1 MPIRRVP
8 NSDVE
13 YYLISY
19 DENGKERPEP
29 DGTML
34 SRAAIQ
40 RVSDPANPV
49 TDVFY
54 TSHGWKGDMKGAI
67 EQYDSWVGAMAAL
80 SADREVASNSRPGFA
95 PLVVGL
101 HWPSLPWGDEEIPA
115 EGAGGLLSGDDDDTS
130 IERQVDAYAHRIAD
144 TPAARESIRTILE
157 AANEEQGDTLSPRL
171 RDAYDTL
178 FAESGLGADDVAAAP
193 GADQDGW
200 DPQRIIDQDKEDSA
214 NETAGAAPGLLGG
227 GFMDSIK
234 EHLLSPLRQI
244 SFWKMKDRA
253 RLFGE
258 SGAHELLAAMQ
269 RAAPPD
275 TRFHL
280 MGHSFGCI
288 VASATVA
295 GAAAGTPLPRPVDSL
310 FLVQGALSLW
320 SFAQDIPYAAG
331 TPGYFNRIVR
341 DGLVQG
347 PIVTTRS
354 KHDHAVGTFYPRG
367 AQVKKQLVLGD
378 DDFPKYG
385 GIGSFGIQGVAGATE
400 DRPMQAATATYGF
413 QPGRIYNLEASAIIK
428 EGSGASGAHSD
439 IAHPEVAHAFW
450 EAALAGA

>member
-19 DENGKERPEP
+19 DENGKERAEP

-40 RVSDPANPV
+40 RASDPANPI

-54 TSHGWKGDMKGAI
+54 TSHGWKGDVKGAI

-80 SADREVASNSRPGFA
+80 SADREAASNSRPGFA

-115 EGAGGLLSGDDDDTS
+115 SGSGGLLGDDDDTS
-130 IERQVDAYAHRIAD
+130 IDRQVDAYAHRIAD

-171 RDAYDTL
+171 QDAYNTL
-178 FAESGLGADDVAAAP
+178 FAESGLATDDFTAAP
-193 GADQDGW
+193 GADQPRFDA
-200 DPQRIIDQDKEDSA
+200 QKIIDQDKEESA
-214 NETAGAAPGLLGG
+214 AVEADAAPGVLGG
-227 GFMDSIK
+227 GFIDSIK

-253 RLFGE
+253 RVFGE
-258 SGAHELLAAMQ
+258 SGAHELLSAMQ
-269 RAAPPD
+269 RAAPPN
-275 TRFHL
+275 THFHL

-295 GAAAGTPLPRPVDSL
+295 GAASGTPLPRPVDSL

-341 DGLVQG
+341 DGLVRG

-367 AQVKKQLVLGD
+367 AEVKKQLVLGD
-378 DDFPKYG
+378 NEFPKYG
-385 GIGSFGIQGVAGATE
+385 GIGSFGIQGVTDATE
-400 DRPMQAATATYGF
+400 DRPMQAATSSYGF
-413 QPGRIYNLEASAIIK
+413 QPGRIYNLEATAIIK
-428 EGSGASGAHSD
+428 EGGGASGAHSD